1 MFDNMTWI
9 GVVGIMDPLREGVAT
24 AVRDC
29 QNAGVVVRMVTGD
42 NVNTARAIAVQ
53 CGIFSGGMVMEGPVF
68 RSLSST
74 ERSKI
79 IPGLQVLA
87 RSSPEDKY
95 ILVKCLKALGETVAV
110 TGDGTNDGP
119 ALRIADVGISMGIT
133 GTEVTKEASDII
145 LMDDNFS
152 SIVKA
157 ILWGR
162 CIGDAVKKFLQ
173 VSSLI
178 PWLIQFQLTVN
189 VSAVVLAFVSAIA
202 SDQEQSVLT
211 PVQLLWVNLIQ
222 DTFSA
227 LALATDPPNLTL
239 LHRKP
244 DSRDASIINFD
255 MWKMIIGQSILQLV
269 ITFVLA
275 FAGLRIFTSWSA
287 LEVNSVVFNT
297 YVWLQISNQ
306 FNCRRIDNHLN
317 VFSGVHRNT
326 LFLLITC
333 ITVCGQIVII
343 FVGGTAFSVTRLNGV
358 QWAVSIVLGLLS
370 LPFGALVRIIPN
382 MFIKRF
388 IPGRFTKSSNARTR
402 KKKTVTMWDPDD
414 PVEDKLTFI
423 KRVRSHRR
431 LGVIGRPIRRQPG
444 DSEIE
449 GTELSSRRSFNEA
462 SQMENQF
469 VCPLLG

>member
-1 MFDNMTWI
+1 
-9 GVVGIMDPLREGVAT
+9 
-24 AVRDC
+24 
-29 QNAGVVVRMVTGD
+29 
-42 NVNTARAIAVQ
+42 
-53 CGIFSGGMVMEGPVF
+53 
-68 RSLSST
+68 
-74 ERSKI
+74 
-79 IPGLQVLA
+79 
-87 RSSPEDKY
+87 
-95 ILVKCLKALGETVAV
+95 
-110 TGDGTNDGP
+110 
-119 ALRIADVGISMGIT
+119 
-133 GTEVTKEASDII
+133 
-145 LMDDNFS
+145 MDDNFS

-178 PWLIQFQLTVN
+178 LWLIQFQLTVN

-244 DSRDASIINFD
+244 DSRGASIINFN

-269 ITFVLA
+269 ITFLLA

-287 LEVNSVVFNT
+287 LELNSVVFNT

-317 VFSGVHRNT
+317 VFSGVHWNIP
-326 LFLLITC
+326 FLLITC

-370 LPFGALVRIIPN
+370 LPFGALVRVIPN
-382 MFIKRF
+382 TFIKRF
-388 IPGRFTKSSNARTR
+388 IPGRFTQSSNARTR
-402 KKKTVTMWDPDD
+402 KKTTGTTWEPDE

-431 LGVIGRPIRRQPG
+431 LGDIGRPIRRQPG
-444 DSEIE
+444 DSEVE
-449 GTELSSRRSFNEA
+449 GIELSSRRSFSEA

-469 VCPLLG
+469 VSPYLAD